1 METRIRMMALAGL
14 GLMLTLAAGCS
25 VRPMLAEQPARTAGA
40 QMPAALDSVAVEPV
54 STRYAQ
60 EVRNHLIFLLHGGK
74 ARPQAPR
81 YTLALDV
88 TRKVGAAAQIQSG
101 GENEPSAGTV
111 TLTARYTL
119 TDSQSGEPV
128 AGGEQQVNAAFDRP
142 RQEFAVLRA
151 QRDAEDR
158 AARELASFIHLALG
172 QDLARLDGQ

>member
-1 METRIRMMALAGL
+1 MKARIRILALAGL

-25 VRPMLAEQPARTAGA
+25 VRPMLAEQPAGMAGA
-40 QMPAALDSVAVEPV
+40 QLSAALDSVSVEPV

-60 EVRNHLIFLLHGGK
+60 EVRNRLIFLLHGGK

-111 TLTARYTL
+111 DLTARYTL
-119 TDSQSGEPV
+119 TDSQTGEPV
-128 AGGEQQVNAAFDRP
+128 ARGEQRVSSAFDRP
-142 RQEFAVLRA
+142 RQEFAVVRA

-172 QDLARLDGQ
+172 QDLARLDGR